1 METETQIISE
11 SAPNLNLNEIKRKTR
26 FTGKILKTT
35 LAGALVDIGLGI
47 PGVVHISQIQ
57 EQPINRVED
66 VVKVGQ
72 TVDVW
77 VRKVDAKRNRIELT
91 MIEPLGLEWREIEA
105 GMVFKGRVTRLEK
118 FGVFIEIGAER
129 PGLVHI
135 SEMTH
140 DYVKNPGEIVKEG
153 DEVDVQVLEVNKRK
167 KQIRLSMKSL
177 IEKPE
182 ASVKTIVERRDKEKE
197 HEREV
202 TPEEVEK
209 DEPVPTAME
218 IALRE
223 AMERR
228 QQHQG
233 GQKKS
238 KRKNS
243 GSDEIDRILARTL
256 DHKVRTGR

>member
-1 METETQIISE
+1 MENQTEITSE
-11 SAPNLNLNEIKRKTR
+11 SAPNIDLNEIKRKAR
-26 FTGKILKTT
+26 FSGTILKTT

-47 PGVVHISQIQ
+47 QGVIHISQIQ

-77 VRKVDAKRNRIELT
+77 VRKVDVKRNRIELT
-91 MIEPLGLEWREIEA
+91 MIKPLDLEWREIEP
-105 GMVFKGRVTRLEK
+105 GMVIKGRVTRLEN
-118 FGVFIEIGAER
+118 FGVFIDVGAER

-140 DYVKNPGEIVKEG
+140 DYVKNPGELVKEG

-167 KQIRLSMKSL
+167 KQIRLSMKAL

-182 ASVKTIVERRDKEKE
+182 ATVKAIVDRRDKEKVRD
-197 HEREV
+197 REV
-202 TPEEVEK
+202 VAEVVEK
-209 DEPVPTAME
+209 EEAVPTAME

-228 QQHQG
+228 QQTQG
-233 GQKKS
+233 VQKKS

-243 GSDEIDRILARTL
+243 DADEIDRILARTL
-256 DHKVRTGR
+256 DHKIRTGR